1 MIDLYL
7 FYKLMEPSRE
17 NLNKKNKFSI
27 DNNTMQI
34 IFGLIITAIALF
46 IHFDCNKQIT
56 FGVISALCCPFCYI
70 LYHMVNKHRCKNI
83 ITTVNDTV
91 KDTVKDSANI
101 SQVESVQLGGNIDST
116 ISSIKFD
123 S

>member
-7 FYKLMEPSRE
+7 FCKLIEPSRE
-17 NLNKKNKFSI
+17 NLNKKNRFSI

-46 IHFDCNKQIT
+46 FHFDCNKQIT

-83 ITTVNDTV
+83 ITTV

-101 SQVESVQLGGNIDST
+101 SSVESAQFGGNIDST

>member
-1 MIDLYL
+1 
-7 FYKLMEPSRE
+7 MEPSRE
-17 NLNKKNKFSI
+17 NFNKKNKFSI
-27 DNNTMQI
+27 DNNTIQI

-46 IHFDCNKQIT
+46 FHFDCNKQMT

-83 ITTVNDTV
+83 VT
-91 KDTVKDSANI
+91 TVKDSVNI
-101 SQVESVQLGGNIDST
+101 NSVDSAQIGGNIDST
-116 ISSIKFD
+116 ISSINLD

>member
-1 MIDLYL
+1 
-7 FYKLMEPSRE
+7 
-17 NLNKKNKFSI
+17 
-27 DNNTMQI
+27 MQI

-46 IHFDCNKQIT
+46 IHLDCNKQIT

-83 ITTVNDTV
+83 VTTVNDTV
-91 KDTVKDSANI
+91 KDSVKS
-101 SQVESVQLGGNIDST
+101 VESAQVIDST

>member
-91 KDTVKDSANI
+91 KDSVKSVEPVQVGGNIDSA
-101 SQVESVQLGGNIDST
+101 QVIDST
-116 ISSIKFD
+116 ISSIHFD